1 LSLNYIFE
9 KNIKILFIIITYK
22 CGFSNIYFMKIKDN
36 PIKTTFI
43 ILKTTQNVKIWKKV
57 KENKK

>member
-1 LSLNYIFE
+1 
-9 KNIKILFIIITYK
+9 
-22 CGFSNIYFMKIKDN
+22 MKIKDK

-43 ILKTTQNVKIWKKV
+43 SLKTTQNVKIWKKV